1 MSNNEEMLAMME
13 ESFGRIKKGEIV
25 DGTVVSIDES
35 NIVVDIGYKS
45 EGVISLS
52 EFSGNVPEIGQQIK
66 VYIVYM
72 EDASGRV
79 KLSKKVAE
87 KEEIFQTLV
96 KAHEEKK
103 LVEFQ
108 VKKLVKGGFFVT
120 VEGCNAFLPGSLVDA
135 KPVKNFKQYLDQT
148 LEGKIISIDKAK
160 KSIVVSRKDHLME
173 KINKEKMEVFENL
186 GEGAEVD
193 GIVKGITDYGA
204 FVDIGGFDGLLHI
217 SDMSWSNISHPSA
230 LFKVGDKIRV
240 KILKIA
246 SETGRISLGIKQLL
260 PHPWEKIDQKISQ
273 GDTVKGVVTKLTSY
287 GAFVDLEVGLKG
299 FIHKSELS
307 WTRTVNH
314 PGQILSEGEA
324 IETVVLTIDKEEKKI
339 FLGLRQMGVNPW
351 LTIGMKYEVG
361 QVVTRPVKSITSF
374 GMFLELDDDIDGLV
388 HIADIAWSKRIE
400 DLKSVYKVGQEI
412 EVKILDIDCSA
423 FKISFGIKQLK
434 ENPWEKAELLKNG
447 QEVEGTIQK
456 VIDNKGVVVNLEYD
470 GFQFEGFL
478 PNSFIEMDAEQ
489 TLEEKYPQDS
499 TQKFFI
505 SKVDR
510 KGCRIILKTTEQ
522 SFHSKYEEEEKPK
535 ESFHEQ
541 LDNLDLD

>member
-1 MSNNEEMLAMME
+1 MSNQEEMLAMME

-87 KEEIFQTLV
+87 KEEVFQTLV
-96 KAHEEKK
+96 KAHQEGK

-135 KPVKNFKQYLDQT
+135 KPVKNFKQYLEQT
-148 LEGKIISIDKAK
+148 LEGKIISIDKEK
-160 KSIVVSRKDHLME
+160 KSIVVSRKDYLME

-260 PHPWEKIDQKISQ
+260 PHPWENIDQKISQ
-273 GDTVKGVVTKLTSY
+273 GDTVKGVVTKLISY
-287 GAFVDLEVGLKG
+287 GAFVDLDVGLKG

-314 PGQILSEGEA
+314 PGQILSEGQA
-324 IETVVLTIDKEEKKI
+324 VETVVLNIDKEEKKI
-339 FLGLRQMGVNPW
+339 SLGLRQMEVNPW

-361 QVVTRPVKSITSF
+361 QVVKRPIKSITSF

-388 HIADIAWSKRIE
+388 HIADVAWSKRIE
-400 DLKSVYKVGQEI
+400 DLKAVYKVGQEI

-423 FKISFGIKQLK
+423 FKISFGIKQLE
-434 ENPWEKAELLKNG
+434 ENPWEKADLLKSG
-447 QEVEGTIQK
+447 QEVEGTVQK
-456 VIDNKGVVVNLEYD
+456 VIDNKGVVVNLEYE
-470 GFQFEGFL
+470 GFQLEGFL
-478 PNSFIEMDAEQ
+478 PHSFSSLDQ
-489 TLEEKYPQDS
+489 GQSLEESYPQGS
-499 TQKFFI
+499 KQQFFI

-510 KGCRIILKTTEQ
+510 KGCRIILKSTDQT
-522 SFHSKYEEEEKPK
+522 FHSSHEEEDRPK

>member
-1 MSNNEEMLAMME
+1 MSNKEEMLAMME
-13 ESFGRIKKGEIV
+13 ESFGKIKKGEIV

-35 NIVVDIGYKS
+35 NVVVDIGYKS

-52 EFSGNVPEIGQQIK
+52 EFGDNAPEIGDQIN

-87 KEEIFQTLV
+87 KEEVFQTLIQ
-96 KAHEEKK
+96 AHEDGK

-120 VEGCNAFLPGSLVDA
+120 IEGCNAFLPGSLVDA

-148 LEGKIISIDKAK
+148 LEGKIISIDKGK

-230 LFKVGDKIRV
+230 LFKIGDKIRV

-246 SETGRISLGIKQLL
+246 SETGRISLGVKQLL
-260 PHPWEKIDQKISQ
+260 PHPWENIDQKISQ
-273 GDTVKGVVTKLTSY
+273 GDTVKGVVAKLTSY
-287 GAFVDLEVGLKG
+287 GAFIDLEVGLKG
-299 FIHKSELS
+299 FIHKSEMS
-307 WTRTVNH
+307 WTRSINH
-314 PGQILSEGEA
+314 PGQILSEGET
-324 IETVVLTIDKEEKKI
+324 IEAVVLNIDREEKKI
-339 FLGLRQMGVNPW
+339 SLGLRQMEVNPW

-361 QVVTRPVKSITSF
+361 QVIKRPIKSITSF

-388 HIADIAWSKRIE
+388 HIADVAWSKRIE
-400 DLKSVYKVGQEI
+400 DLKDEYEVGQEI
-412 EVKILDIDCSA
+412 EVKILDIDSSA
-423 FKISFGIKQLK
+423 FKISFGIKQLE
-434 ENPWEKAELLKNG
+434 ENPWEKADLLKGGEKVNC
-447 QEVEGTIQK
+447 TIQK
-456 VIDNKGVVVNLEYD
+456 VIDNKGVVANIESG
-470 GFQFEGFL
+470 GFQFEGFV
-478 PNSFIEMDAEQ
+478 PFSFISLDHGQ
-489 TLEEKYPQDS
+489 SLDEKYPEGSKQE
-499 TQKFFI
+499 FFI

-510 KGCRIILKTTEQ
+510 KGCRVVLKPTDQ
-522 SFHSKYEEEEKPK
+522 SFRMHESEDEMPK
-535 ESFHEQ
+535 ESFHDQ